1 MELSNEMSCK
11 ITFLKTFTIKL
22 RRSPNVSKYDC
33 GDNYCGQ
40 FWKRNRYLKIIIER
54 ARPQYVL
61 ENRLAGRGGGGVT
74 SSRNHIFVLENEIIS
89 EKLEIGP
96 RPPPAL
102 VWLHGAPLGLRG
114 AWGAQGSD
122 SGAGGWT
129 R

>member
-1 MELSNEMSCK
+1 M
-11 ITFLKTFTIKL
+11 KTFTIKL
-22 RRSPNVSKYDC
+22 RRSPNVSKYDYRY
-33 GDNYCGQ
+33 NYCGQ

-61 ENRLAGRGGGGVT
+61 ENRLAGGGGCVT
-74 SSRNHIFVLENEIIS
+74 SSRGHIFALENELIS
-89 EKLEIGP
+89 ENLEIGP

-102 VWLHGAPLGLRG
+102 VWPHGAPLGLRG